1 MMAFSAAAATGSG
14 MVVDTSHLMDA
25 IEGYLFGNG
34 YGPGVVSTSSSS
46 SSAQQ
51 QQQPREIIDQ
61 HLVLGVSL
69 GGHSTWQ
76 IMFADPRVT
85 AGIAVIGCPD
95 YMSECASLLSISLS
109 FSSFPTPH
117 PAQLTRVLSLS
128 L

>member
-1 MMAFSAAAATGSG
+1 MMAFSAAAAGSG

-34 YGPGVVSTSSSS
+34 HGPGVVSSSSS
-46 SSAQQ
+46 SSSSSPSSQQQ
-51 QQQPREIIDQ
+51 QQQPPREVIDQ

-85 AGIAVIGCPD
+85 AGVVVIGCPD
-95 YMSECASLLSISLS
+95 YMSECTLPWL
-109 FSSFPTPH
+109 PE
-117 PAQLTRVLSLS
+117 RVHTVS
-128 L
+128 